1 MEASLAFKEDSWQT
15 RIVNILHRHRPSN
28 LTSLERNQGNS
39 SRDLLQS
46 EYVSLRA
53 ESVQSFASAQSII
66 QWSLATYGVLFGAAL
81 VVLSRQSDPSYK
93 TFHDIAVLVIFTV
106 LLPGL
111 MCAATWQWLGEITR
125 MERVGMY
132 LRGLERYLA
141 RQGQN
146 GQSLSEGDQLSP
158 LNWETF
164 LNSESGARKR
174 NAPYVGT
181 AAMFAGAFLSSLLLA
196 GFWQFHLFAGSWW
209 HFPFIFWPITGIL
222 FVAVFFFVSLMLGRS
237 VTLMGNERY
246 NFDTQQ
252 VEKIK
257 QKSAKYKTTK
267 QDGGK

>member
-1 MEASLAFKEDSWQT
+1 MNIFHRRPSISSVSPQGHKEDIS
-15 RIVNILHRHRPSN
+15 
-28 LTSLERNQGNS
+28 GG
-39 SRDLLQS
+39 LLQS

-81 VVLSRQSDPSYK
+81 VVLSRETDPAAK
-93 TFHDIAVLVIFTV
+93 AFNDNAVLLIFTV

-132 LRGLERYLA
+132 LRGFERHLA
-141 RQGQN
+141 LQESQGSSVPAN
-146 GQSLSEGDQLSP
+146 SRPGP
-158 LNWETF
+158 LHWETF
-164 LNSESGARKR
+164 LNSEGGARKR

-196 GFWQFHLFAGSWW
+196 GFWQLSLFGDTWW
-209 HFPFIFWPITGIL
+209 HLPFIFWPILSIL
-222 FVAVFFFVSLMLGRS
+222 FIAAFFGVSFMLGRS
-237 VTLMGNERY
+237 VIMMGKERY
-246 NFDTQQ
+246 NFDSRQ

-257 QKSAKYKTTK
+257 THP
-267 QDGGK
+267 